1 MLTFNARTRRQLR
14 VHVLRNIGGIYEGTA
29 SANGSTT
36 TLVDNRLQLGTTDDH
51 KGKFVYH
58 TSTANA
64 NVVSRA
70 TGSSFT
76 SNVTTITI
84 APAVTSTVTS
94 DTYQLIGWPGYAPHP
109 DQIHDALNQ
118 AILEVTGHYF
128 APIESVALC
137 GDGAQARFDFPS
149 TIHMI
154 HRLQHRAR
162 VSSVSIHNA
171 ESAWDE
177 AAAPSNVTRSVD
189 TEDKKGGG
197 ANKFV
202 IAGAFATGLVS
213 SKAITSLDLSK
224 HDYVEFWIKST
235 TATVSGDFTL
245 LLDDTAA
252 CVSALETLTVPALAA
267 DTWTYVRV
275 ALANQE
281 LDTAII
287 SVGLNAANNI
297 AANTVWISQ
306 VQAVQNDSGVWEDID
321 ARYWRV
327 DRANRD
333 LLLTTDARSQ
343 AGSHLLR
350 LVGGARAAPFAAG
363 THPREG

>member
-1 MLTFNARTRRQLR
+1 M
-14 VHVLRNIGGIYEGTA
+14 
-29 SANGSTT
+29 
-36 TLVDNRLQLGTTDDH
+36 
-51 KGKFVYH
+51 
-58 TSTANA
+58 
-64 NVVSRA
+64 
-70 TGSSFT
+70 
-76 SNVTTITI
+76 
-84 APAVTSTVTS
+84 
-94 DTYQLIGWPGYAPHP
+94 
-109 DQIHDALNQ
+109 
-118 AILEVTGHYF
+118 
-128 APIESVALC
+128 
-137 GDGAQARFDFPS
+137 
-149 TIHMI
+149 
-154 HRLQHRAR
+154 
-162 VSSVSIHNA
+162 
-171 ESAWDE
+171 
-177 AAAPSNVTRSVD
+177 TRSVD

-275 ALANQE
+275 ALANPE

-321 ARYWRV
+321 ARHWRV

-333 LLLTTDARSQ
+333 LLLNTDARTQ

-350 LVGGARAAPFAAG
+350 LVGGARPALFSADTDASEVPDDFIIARATSLLLYSGVCNPTIDLNERWRMAAHWRNIADDIKRSWGLPNNC
-363 THPREG
+363 RMI